1 MRRKEHTRYIKTNNP
16 VSAYAL
22 HILNNKHV
30 YGNIKQTIELLNS
43 CNKGVTMNIW
53 GIILY
58 THPPE
63 TRFINQ
69 RTDGQ

>member
-1 MRRKEHTRYIKTNNP
+1 MHKYHTNYIKTNNP

-30 YGNIKQTIELLNS
+30 YGNIEQTIELLKP
-43 CNKGVTMNIW
+43 CNKGVKMKNW

-58 THPPE
+58 THPSK
-63 TRFINQ
+63 TKFIN
-69 RTDGQ
+69 